1 MYKFVGATMSSGGRS
16 WKRKGFVSVRV
27 NRRGSDQCDGK
38 TRYEYMH
45 MYMYGRMREGVRG
58 MAHGSIC
65 P

>member
-38 TRYEYMH
+38 TRYEYM
-45 MYMYGRMREGVRG
+45 YGRMRLT
-58 MAHGSIC
+58 
-65 P
+65 